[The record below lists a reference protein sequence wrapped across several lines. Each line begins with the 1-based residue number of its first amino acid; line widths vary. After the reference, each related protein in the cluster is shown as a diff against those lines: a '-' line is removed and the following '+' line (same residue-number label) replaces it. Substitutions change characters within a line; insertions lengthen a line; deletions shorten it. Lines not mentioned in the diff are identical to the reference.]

1 MLARPRGVRRPR
13 TRGRLAPLALN
24 GNPGVS
30 PKELRPRYPGI
41 VASIRPRCG
50 SVSVQCG
57 RLRRAMARGLTS
69 VEMTST
75 TGLRVET
82 GQHVFLPGGEEDCHV
97 GPDLLDVG
105 LVDPCVG
112 VSLDFAACR
121 SGPARDGLGDRARR
135 LGASWPGSCSL
146 GAGRRPRR
154 AGGPQGGAQPPRR
167 RRGRRPSSP
176 SSPPGPACVRRRRR
190 GMRGPGRRRAWPGG
204 SRRRPGRP
212 ARRPAERTPTHK
224 RVRAPRD
231 GCRCGR
237 PARCSDGRGG

>member
-41 VASIRPRCG
+41 AASIRPCCG

-57 RLRRAMARGLTS
+57 CPRRAMARRLTS

-105 LVDPCVG
+105 LVDACVG
-112 VSLDFAACR
+112 VSLDSRCVPVEV
-121 SGPARDGLGDRARR
+121 GPARDGLGDRARR
-135 LGASWPGSCSL
+135 L
-146 GAGRRPRR
+146 AGEL
-154 AGGPQGGAQPPRR
+154 AGQLLAWRW
-167 RRGRRPSSP
+167 SP
-176 SSPPGPACVRRRRR
+176 TA
-190 GMRGPGRRRAWPGG
+190 
-204 SRRRPGRP
+204 
-212 ARRPAERTPTHK
+212 ARRWPTGRCATSAATSRSASQFTFILAWTGLCPPPAARNART
-224 RVRAPRD
+224 RSAS
-231 GCRCGR
+231 GM
-237 PARCSDGRGG
+237 ARR